1 MTDEPYRYTQK
12 AIRSL
17 RERIEI
23 LAGIDAALQ
32 RWPEVAKL
40 AFESESPGTLRN
52 DLAALLDIGPEP
64 AQAILDMQV
73 RRVTRR
79 ERARISSELEESR
92 RQLRAALSDPRPP
105 V

>member
-12 AIRSL
+12 AIQSL

-40 AFESESPGTLRN
+40 AFESETPETLRAA
-52 DLAALLDIGPEP
+52 LAALLDVGPEP
-64 AQAILDMQV
+64 THAIVDMQV
-73 RRVTRR
+73 RRVSRS

-92 RQLRAALSDPRPP
+92 RQLREALSDPRPP